1 MKKSIETL
9 KKEYEI
15 KCMMNGL
22 PFTEQG
28 FKGYVSDQRMLERIR
43 RLRAK

>member
-15 KCMMNGL
+15 KCMIRGL

-28 FKGYVSDQRMLERIR
+28 FKGYVSDQRMLER
-43 RLRAK
+43 LRGK

>member
-9 KKEYEI
+9 KNEYEI
-15 KCMMNGL
+15 KCMVKGL

-28 FKGYVSDQRMLERIR
+28 FKGYVADQRMLER
-43 RLRAK
+43 LRVK